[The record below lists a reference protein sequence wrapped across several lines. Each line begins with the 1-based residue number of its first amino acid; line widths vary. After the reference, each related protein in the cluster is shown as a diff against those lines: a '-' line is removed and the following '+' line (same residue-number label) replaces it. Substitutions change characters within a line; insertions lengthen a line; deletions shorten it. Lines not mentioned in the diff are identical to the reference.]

1 MDTLSHF
8 VTILGMTTLP
18 KIAAT
23 SVAYQLVKIAM
34 LMKNQVFWDDIP

>member
-1 MDTLSHF
+1 MDTLSLY

-18 KIAAT
+18 KIATA

-34 LMKNQVFWDDIP
+34 VMKNQVFWDDIP